1 VSNGEI
7 HPQALVGSWKKVG
20 APSCAEKYPETI
32 SFSTGTYRGTRG
44 ASQGMIWWD
53 AGIYRIE
60 GSNTLVIGTAT
71 DELIHYEISLQG
83 DRLDVTD
90 AEGCRF
96 AYQRQSS

>member
-1 VSNGEI
+1 MDPRV
-7 HPQALVGSWKKVG
+7 LVGVWKKSG
-20 APSCAEKYPETI
+20 APTCADKYPETI
-32 SFSTGTYRGTRG
+32 AFSATTYRGTRG
-44 ASQGMIWWD
+44 ASQGMICWD

-71 DELIHYEISLQG
+71 DELIRYEISLQG

-96 AYQRQSS
+96 TYQRQSG